1 MESSSTLPA
10 NNRDEEFFKSH
21 ELFFN
26 TLSGNERS
34 QFKSCTSPEELLEEV
49 KKFSRFKGEK
59 RTWTRPFECIKK
71 FSDSL
76 APYFDIIGTFIQ
88 SNPQWTATAWGAVR
102 FILQVRSTKWL

>member
-1 MESSSTLPA
+1 MELSPALPT

-34 QFKSCTSPEELLEEV
+34 QFKSCISAEELLEEV

-59 RTWTRPFECIKK
+59 RIWIRPFECIKR

-76 APYFDIIGTFIQ
+76 APYFDIIGMFIQ
-88 SNPQWTATAWGAVR
+88 SNPQWTAIAWGVVR
-102 FILQVRSTKWL
+102 FILQVRSTKRL